1 MKLLAGGIALL
12 ILVLSFCIVNYIYVV
27 DCLETIIDDLDSIER
42 DIKVLEWDAAH
53 AKSVNVIQKWAEK
66 ENYYMA
72 VLWHQHIDDV
82 AVALNQIK
90 SDIELRDLQEAENSI
105 IEARTIVMDI
115 IEMESISLGNV
126 F

>member
-1 MKLLAGGIALL
+1 MKLLAGGLALL
-12 ILVLSFCIVNYIYVV
+12 VLILAFCIGNYIYVV
-27 DCLETIIDDLDSIER
+27 ECLESILDDLDSIET

-53 AKSVNVIQKWAEK
+53 AKSINLIQKWAEK

-90 SDIELRDLQEAENSI
+90 SDIEMRDLEEAENSI
-105 IEARTIVMDI
+105 IESRTIVKDI
-115 IEMESISLGNV
+115 IEMESISFGNV